1 MNGISIFCD
10 TNPLIYLLN
19 GDRSIAR
26 FLDNKQIYISVI
38 TELELF
44 GKPNL
49 SIHDNEMIDS
59 LIESCFV
66 IDINQEIKDLY
77 RTLKR
82 SYNIK
87 LPDAVIAATALANGG
102 VLITNNVGEFSRIKE
117 LQTEDWAK

>member
-49 SIHDNEMIDS
+49 SIHDNKMIDS

-82 SYNIK
+82 NYNIK
-87 LPDAVIAATALANGG
+87 LPDAVIASTALYLDMPLFTHDQVFQRLPNLK
-102 VLITNNVGEFSRIKE
+102 LITWI
-117 LQTEDWAK
+117 